1 VGDDPAA
8 GYQDLPRE
16 LASVD
21 ALLDDPVFFEPYRG
35 HFSARWGRPSIP
47 IETYL
52 RMMFLKHRYGLGYE
66 TLCREVADSLSWS
79 RFARVSLGTRVPH
92 PSTLG
97 KITARCGP
105 GTIAKL
111 NEALLAKAAAAKV
124 VRIDKV
130 RADKV
135 RADTTVVTANVAY
148 PTDSGL
154 LTRAIALIVTLV
166 GVIHAAGGAG
176 RTRVRDRRRA
186 AGRRAGRSRR
196 TSSCATRR
204 PRPGCW
210 RSPPELA
217 DLAEATSTEAQKVL
231 INARRGI
238 ARQAPGKPDRRG
250 SRWPAG
256 RRSRPV
262 TSRRA
267 AAGTPPPAAAGTAQP
282 RDASG
287 GPGPRTPPGR
297 RPPPDSHRGR
307 RDERLRG

>member
-8 GYQDLPRE
+8 GYQDLPPE

-105 GTIAKL
+105 GTNAAL
-111 NEALLAKAAAAKV
+111 NAALLAKAAAAKV
-124 VRIDKV
+124 VRI
-130 RADKV
+130 DKV

-176 RTRVRDRRRA
+176 RTRVRRRA
-186 AGRRAGRSRR
+186 AGRRARSISAHLKLRNEEAKAR
-196 TSSCATRR
+196 VLAT
-204 PRPGCW
+204 PPG
-210 RSPPELA
+210 LA
-217 DLAEATSTEAQKVL
+217 DLAEATSTEAQ
-231 INARRGI
+231 
-238 ARQAPGKPDRRG
+238 
-250 SRWPAG
+250 
-256 RRSRPV
+256 
-262 TSRRA
+262 
-267 AAGTPPPAAAGTAQP
+267 
-282 RDASG
+282 
-287 GPGPRTPPGR
+287 
-297 RPPPDSHRGR
+297 
-307 RDERLRG
+307 